1 MVLHDRLWAGPFAVG
16 VEEEEDDEEHE
27 EGATRAP
34 TDGKGNLV
42 SPPCA
47 QIAAV
52 APVVV
57 AFVSVLLV
65 GVGSGSLAL
74 LTPLWALADAISVVG
89 LSAVGPGSWG
99 RDARGFEGFGGSA
112 RPQETATP

>member
-1 MVLHDRLWAGPFAVG
+1 MHDRLWAGPFAVG

-27 EGATRAP
+27 EGATRSP
-34 TDGKGNLV
+34 TYGKGNLV

-47 QIAAV
+47 EIAAV
-52 APVVV
+52 ATVIV

-74 LTPLWALADAISVVG
+74 LPPLCAVAVAISAVG
-89 LSAVGPGSWG
+89 LSAEGPGS
-99 RDARGFEGFGGSA
+99 
-112 RPQETATP
+112 